1 MGSCYKIIS
10 SPSLPVII
18 CIFLSASGHVGIIK
32 AIGFF
37 ISDINIDLKTTP
49 TDMGVALG
57 LLNTVFFIPSPI
69 IAALCRYHF
78 LRRPLVISGACLQ
91 TLGVALLSLA
101 TSKAQMIIFLS
112 MTGFGIATLITS
124 CILTLHHVAQE
135 NYNLCY
141 GLGLSGYGAGM
152 VLLPIVA
159 EFLRHPYGWRGG
171 LLIISA
177 LVAHTIPCAVGI
189 RMKFDKISTQRNGY
203 KPIESSSTGPSEM
216 DITEEDK
223 ATNFHGSGL
232 SEGNNQYRHVDCFR
246 SFTNILRE
254 SDFYKDP
261 VFTLI
266 FGVDFAFYMVY
277 SGWHSFLVPHVLQR
291 GISVQKTIILTFSGA
306 VGNTLSR
313 CGVGVITNHQFK
325 PIDVYIL
332 ATILN
337 IGALLVDV
345 FVVNY
350 YVMVV
355 TSCFSAMSIGGR
367 AVVTTLIERERAS
380 PDKFDV
386 VFSLGRCISGGGMFL
401 GGYVSGLVADTFS
414 SFNATFTMLPI
425 IDAFVL
431 FLVLVMKRNPKPNT
445 L

>member
-1 MGSCYKIIS
+1 
-10 SPSLPVII
+10 
-18 CIFLSASGHVGIIK
+18 
-32 AIGFF
+32 
-37 ISDINIDLKTTP
+37 
-49 TDMGVALG
+49 
-57 LLNTVFFIPSPI
+57 
-69 IAALCRYHF
+69 
-78 LRRPLVISGACLQ
+78 
-91 TLGVALLSLA
+91 
-101 TSKAQMIIFLS
+101 MIIFLS
-112 MTGFGIATLITS
+112 MTGFGISTLMTC

-177 LVAHTIPCAVGI
+177 LIAHTIPCAVGM
-189 RMKFDKISTQRNGY
+189 RMKSDEGRTQRKGY
-203 KPIESSSTGPSEM
+203 KPLESSSTGPSEM
-216 DITEEDK
+216 DIKEEGE
-223 ATNFHGSGL
+223 ATKFHGSGL
-232 SEGNNQYRHVDCFR
+232 SEGDSRYRHGDGFR
-246 SFTNILRE
+246 KFTNILRE

-266 FGVDFAFYMVY
+266 FGVDFAFYVVY

-313 CGVGVITNHQFK
+313 CGVGIITNHQFK
-325 PIDVYIL
+325 PVDVYIL

-345 FVVNY
+345 LVVNY
-350 YVMVV
+350 YVMLV
-355 TSCFSAMSIGGR
+355 TSCVSAMSVGGR

-386 VFSLGRCISGGGMFL
+386 VFSLGRCISGGGMFI
-401 GGYVSGLVADTFS
+401 GGYLGGLVADTFS

-425 IDAFVL
+425 IDAVVL
-431 FLVLVMKRNPKPNT
+431 ILILAMKCNPKPDDIGNFKLRNVST
-445 L
+445 PDDG

>member
-1 MGSCYKIIS
+1 
-10 SPSLPVII
+10 
-18 CIFLSASGHVGIIK
+18 
-32 AIGFF
+32 
-37 ISDINIDLKTTP
+37 
-49 TDMGVALG
+49 MGVALG
-57 LLNTVFFIPSPI
+57 LLNTFFFIPSPI
-69 IAALCRYHF
+69 IAALYRYHF

-91 TLGVALLSLA
+91 TLGVAFLSLA

-112 MTGFGIATLITS
+112 MTGFGIATLMTC

-152 VLLPIVA
+152 ILLPIVA
-159 EFLRHPYGWRGG
+159 EFLRNPYGWRGG

-177 LVAHTIPCAVGI
+177 LIAHTIPCAMGI
-189 RMKFDKISTQRNGY
+189 RMKFDEVSTHKNGF
-203 KPIESSSTGPSEM
+203 KPIEGSSTGPLEM
-216 DITEEDK
+216 DIAEEGEAAK
-223 ATNFHGSGL
+223 RHGSAL
-232 SEGNNQYRHVDCFR
+232 SEGDNRHGDGFR
-246 SFTNILRE
+246 RFTNIIHE

-401 GGYVSGLVADTFS
+401 GGYVSGKLEFI
-414 SFNATFTMLPI
+414 PI
-425 IDAFVL
+425 KDID
-431 FLVLVMKRNPKPNT
+431 
-445 L
+445 